1 MLSKNHLKLI
11 VIILGVVVFNIVVL
25 SPGIIGI
32 EIGGSALETASGV
45 TIIFASILA
54 LSYATNMLIFKL
66 PSVKPVKEIRTHNE
80 YINAL
85 THYKGV
91 KTLQSDIGLALRQ
104 LERLRK
110 RMETLLGLLN
120 QRFDPNELTYKKF
133 TSVAQEVENLF
144 YLNIRSILGR
154 MHVFDENEYKI
165 VMLKESSRLP
175 SDLIAEKMMVYNEFL
190 SFVKDSLG
198 TNEEILLKID
208 ILLMEISRL
217 DSLELA
223 DIEQMPCMQ
232 EIDSLIKQTKH
243 YKE

>member
-1 MLSKNHLKLI
+1 MLSKNHLKLV
-11 VIILGVVVFNIVVL
+11 VIILGVMVFNIAVL

-54 LSYATNMLIFKL
+54 LSYATNVLIFKL

-80 YINAL
+80 YIDAL
-85 THYKGV
+85 SHYKGV
-91 KTLQSDIGLALRQ
+91 KTLQSDIGLALQQ

-120 QRFDPNELTYKKF
+120 QRFDPSELTYKKF
-133 TSVAQEVENLF
+133 TSVAQEVEKLF

-165 VMLKESSRLP
+165 VMHQGSSRLP
-175 SDLIAEKMMVYNEFL
+175 SDLIAEKRMVYNEFL

-208 ILLMEISRL
+208 KLLMEISRL

>member
-1 MLSKNHLKLI
+1 MLSKNHLKLV
-11 VIILGVVVFNIVVL
+11 VIILGVVVFNIAVL

-80 YINAL
+80 YIDAL

-165 VMLKESSRLP
+165 VMLKGSSRLP
-175 SDLIAEKMMVYNEFL
+175 SDLIAEKTMVYNEFL

-208 ILLMEISRL
+208 KLLMEISRL

-232 EIDSLIKQTKH
+232 EIDSLIKQTIH

>member
-11 VIILGVVVFNIVVL
+11 VIILCVVVFNIAVL

-80 YINAL
+80 YIDAL

-208 ILLMEISRL
+208 KLLMEISRL

>member
-1 MLSKNHLKLI
+1 MLSKNHLKLV
-11 VIILGVVVFNIVVL
+11 VIIVGVVVFNIAVL
-25 SPGIIGI
+25 SPGIIGM

-45 TIIFASILA
+45 TLIFTSILA
-54 LSYATNMLIFKL
+54 LSYATNVLIFKL
-66 PSVKPVKEIRTHNE
+66 PSVKPVNEIRTYNE
-80 YINAL
+80 YIDAL
-85 THYKGV
+85 SHYKGV
-91 KTLQSDIGLALRQ
+91 KTLESDIGLALQQ

-110 RMETLLGLLN
+110 RMETLLGLLI

-133 TSVAQEVENLF
+133 ISVAQEVEKLF

-154 MHVFDENEYKI
+154 MHIFDENDYKN
-165 VMLKESSRLP
+165 VMLKGSSSLP
-175 SDLIAEKMMVYNEFL
+175 SDLIAEKTMVYNEFL
-190 SFVKDSLG
+190 LFVKDSLG

-208 ILLMEISRL
+208 KLLMEISRL

-223 DIEQMPCMQ
+223 DIEQMPCMK